1 MDHKK
6 KITSTNRT
14 VYYLILTAGL
24 FMSLAVIYGLF
35 IGLRINFI
43 YTSLLDSSL
52 EIKSNVTKAR
62 SEFLKDPGTRT
73 PATLKQAMEY
83 LDIAE
88 LNARSLLEEKEHFNI
103 ISIPIN
109 KVALSEEVQKLQALL
124 LNYRGLSNQVAS
136 KDSAQSKINIQLEWE
151 SLYSDVEAQSNKV
164 EKEVRNVLGSFVKV
178 FRITQLGL
186 AALSLILCLVT
197 VIIIYRSEKQRN
209 LYTRKLEGASLDLQ
223 KGLHRTTKVEKALN
237 ESQRKLS
244 TLVQNLPGMVYRCK
258 LGQIWE
264 LDYVSSTCFQITGYK
279 EEELIGNKTISYYD
293 DIIHK
298 EDHKKVIEQIHKAVE
313 EKKPYQLVYRI
324 NTAVGYEKWVW
335 EQGVGVFSDLED
347 ELIALEGFI
356 TDITE
361 QKTVED
367 QLSLQSNALEAAAN
381 GIVVCDKDGTI
392 IWANT
397 AFASLT
403 GYSLKEVLGKKTN
416 ILKSGV
422 HDDNFYAYLW
432 GKITAGETWRGEI
445 VNKRK
450 DGTNYWE
457 EMQITPIKNP
467 RGEITNFIAI
477 KQDITERKKA
487 DESLKE
493 SELRF
498 RGLYENAT
506 IGIYRSTP
514 EGKILLANP
523 TLIKIAG
530 YDSLDEFINLNAKN
544 TYADTETREI
554 FKNEIEKNGK
564 IFGFESK
571 WKKKDGTVIYIRES
585 ARAIKDND
593 GRDLYYEGT
602 IEDITDK
609 KLTEEAL
616 IEAKEHAE
624 QSDRLKS
631 EFLAQMSH
639 EIRTPLNVILSFTGM
654 MKDEL
659 QDKVDEELAK
669 GFDVINEEGKRIM
682 RTVELILNMSEL
694 QTGSYSYR
702 AKHFDLLNDII
713 QKQFKNFQSIAET
726 KKIIFNLNN
735 PGVNTIIE
743 ADEYSTNQIFHHL
756 IDNALKYTH
765 KGKVEITI
773 DRNPRNNLYVDVA
786 DTGIGIAEEY
796 LPMLFT
802 PFSRE
807 EQGYTRNFE
816 GNGLGLA
823 LAKKYCE
830 LNGADIKV
838 SSIKGKGTTFRVT
851 FPNHE

>member
-6 KITSTNRT
+6 KIASANRT

-24 FMSLAVIYGLF
+24 LMSLTVLYGLF
-35 IGLRINFI
+35 IGLRINFV

-52 EIKSNVTKAR
+52 EIKSNVARAR
-62 SEFLKDPGTRT
+62 SEILREPGFQT
-73 PATLKQAMEY
+73 PATYRQAMEY
-83 LDIAE
+83 LDVAE
-88 LNARSLLEEKEHFNI
+88 LNASSLLEEKERLNI
-103 ISIPIN
+103 ISIPID
-109 KVALSEEVQKLQALL
+109 KAALSEEVQKLQVLL
-124 LNYRGLSNQVAS
+124 LNYHGLSSKVAS
-136 KDSAQSKINIQLEWE
+136 KDSTQSKTSVLHDWE
-151 SLYSDVEAQSNKV
+151 VLYSSVEAQSNKV
-164 EKEVRNVLGSFVKV
+164 EKEVRNVLVSFVKI
-178 FRITQLGL
+178 FRITQFGL

-197 VIIIYRSEKQRN
+197 IIIIYRSERQHN
-209 LYTRKLEGASLDLQ
+209 LYTKKLMGTSLDLQ
-223 KGLHRTTKVEKALN
+223 KGLHRTTKVQEALN
-237 ESQRKLS
+237 ESQRKLN

-258 LGQIWE
+258 LGQVWE
-264 LDYVSSTCFQITGYK
+264 FDYVSPKCFQITGYK
-279 EEELIGNKTISYYD
+279 AEELTGNKVISYYD
-293 DIIHK
+293 SMIHK
-298 EDHKKVIEQIHKAVE
+298 EDKRKVVEQIHKAVE

-335 EQGVGVFSDLED
+335 EQGVGIFSDSED

-361 QKTVED
+361 QKTVEE

-381 GIVVCDKDGTI
+381 GIVICDKDGTI
-392 IWANT
+392 IWVNT
-397 AFASLT
+397 AFTILT
-403 GYSLKEVLGKKTN
+403 GYTVKEIVGKKTS
-416 ILKSGV
+416 ILKSGT
-422 HDDNFYAYLW
+422 HDDAFYAYMW
-432 GKITAGETWRGEI
+432 GKINVGETWRGEI
-445 VNKRK
+445 VNKKK

-487 DESLKE
+487 DESLRE

-506 IGIYRSTP
+506 IGIYRTTLD
-514 EGKILLANP
+514 GKILLANP
-523 TLIKIAG
+523 TLIKIVG
-530 YDSLDEFINLNAKN
+530 YDSFDELMNLDAKS
-544 TYADTETREI
+544 TYADPETREI
-554 FKNEIEKNGK
+554 FKNEIEKNGQ
-564 IFGFESK
+564 IFGLESK
-571 WKKKDGTVIYIRES
+571 WKRKDGTVIYIRES
-585 ARAIKDND
+585 ARAVKDNE

-602 IEDITDK
+602 IEDITNK

-659 QDKVDEELAK
+659 QDKVDEELSK

-702 AKHFDLLNDII
+702 AKHLDLLNDII
-713 QKQFKNFQSIAET
+713 RKQFKIFQSIAET
-726 KKIIFNLNN
+726 KKIIFNINN
-735 PGVNTIIE
+735 TGVNTTIE

-756 IDNALKYTH
+756 IDNAIKYTH

-773 DRNPRNNLYVDVA
+773 NRTPRNNLYVDVA

-816 GNGLGLA
+816 GNGLALA
-823 LAKKYCE
+823 LVKKYCE
-830 LNGADIKV
+830 LNGAEIKV

-851 FPNHE
+851 FSNHN

>member
-1 MDHKK
+1 MDHKR
-6 KITSTNRT
+6 KIASSNRT

-24 FMSLAVIYGLF
+24 FMSLAVLYGLF
-35 IGLRINFI
+35 IGLRINFV

-62 SEFLKDPGTRT
+62 SEFLKEPGAQT
-73 PATLKQAMEY
+73 PATFRQAMEY
-83 LDIAE
+83 LDVAE
-88 LNARSLLEEKEHFNI
+88 LKASSLLEEKELLNI
-103 ISIPIN
+103 ISIPID
-109 KVALSEEVQKLQALL
+109 KVALSEEVQKLQVLL
-124 LNYRGLSNQVAS
+124 LNYRGLSSKVSS
-136 KDSAQSKINIQLEWE
+136 KDSTQSKTNIRQEWE
-151 SLYSDVEAQSNKV
+151 SLYSNVEAQSNKV

-186 AALSLILCLVT
+186 AALSLVLCLVT
-197 VIIIYRSEKQRN
+197 IVLIYRSEKQRN

-223 KGLHRTTKVEKALN
+223 KGLHRTTKVEKALS

-244 TLVQNLPGMVYRCK
+244 TLIQNLPGMVYRCK
-258 LGQIWE
+258 LGQVWE
-264 LDYVSSTCFQITGYK
+264 FDYLSSKCFQITGYK
-279 EEELIGNKTISYYD
+279 EEELLGNKIISYYED
-293 DIIHK
+293 LIHK

-313 EKKPYQLVYRI
+313 QKKPYQLVYRI
-324 NTAVGYEKWVW
+324 NTALGYEKWVW
-335 EQGVGVFSDLED
+335 EQGVGIFSNLED

-381 GIVVCDKDGTI
+381 GIVICDKDGTI

-397 AFASLT
+397 AFTSLT
-403 GYSLKEVLGKKTN
+403 GYSIKEVIGKKTS
-416 ILKSGV
+416 IFKSGV
-422 HDDNFYAYLW
+422 HDDNFYKHMW
-432 GKITAGETWRGEI
+432 GKINVGETWRGEI

-450 DGTNYWE
+450 NGANYWE
-457 EMQITPIKNP
+457 EMQITPIKNS

-514 EGKILLANP
+514 KGKILLANP

-530 YDSLDEFINLNAKN
+530 YDSIDELLNLNAKD
-544 TYADTETREI
+544 TYAEPEAREI
-554 FKNEIEKNGK
+554 FKKEIEKNGK
-564 IFGFESK
+564 IFGLESK
-571 WKKKDGTVIYIRES
+571 WKKKDGSIIYIRES
-585 ARAIKDND
+585 ARAIKDNE
-593 GRDLYYEGT
+593 GRYIYYEGT

-616 IEAKEHAE
+616 IEAKERAE

-659 QDKVDEELAK
+659 QDKVEEELAK

-702 AKHFDLLNDII
+702 AKHFDLFNDII
-713 QKQFKNFQSIAET
+713 QKQFKNFQPVAAT
-726 KKIIFNLNN
+726 KKIQFNLNN
-735 PGVNTIIE
+735 PGVNTTIE
-743 ADEYSTNQIFHHL
+743 ADEYSINQIFHHL
-756 IDNALKYTH
+756 IDNAIKYTH

-773 DRNPRNNLYVDVA
+773 NRSPRNNLYVDVS

-796 LPMLFT
+796 LPLLFT

-830 LNGADIKV
+830 LNGAEIKA

-851 FPNHE
+851 FPDHN

>member
-6 KITSTNRT
+6 KIASSKKT

-43 YTSLLDSSL
+43 YTSLLDASL
-52 EIKSNVTKAR
+52 EIKSNITLAR
-62 SEFLKDPGTRT
+62 SEFLKEPGAQT
-73 PATLKQAMEY
+73 PLTFRQAMEY
-83 LDIAE
+83 LDLAE
-88 LNARSLLEEKEHFNI
+88 LNTRSLLEEKERLNI
-103 ISIPIN
+103 ISIPID
-109 KVALSEEVQKLQALL
+109 KVTLSEEVQKLQALL
-124 LNYRGLSNQVAS
+124 LNYRGLSSQVAL
-136 KDSAQSKINIQLEWE
+136 KDSTQSSSNTHQAWEALYSNIETQSK
-151 SLYSDVEAQSNKV
+151 KV
-164 EKEVRNVLGSFVKV
+164 EKEVRNVLTSFVKI

-186 AALSLILCLVT
+186 AALSLILCLFT

-223 KGLHRTTKVEKALN
+223 KGLHRNTKVQRALN

-244 TLVQNLPGMVYRCK
+244 TLVQNLPGMVYSCK
-258 LGQIWE
+258 LGQVWE
-264 LDYVSSTCFQITGYK
+264 YDYVSSKCFQITGYK
-279 EEELIGNKTISYYD
+279 EEELIGNKIISYYD
-293 DIIHK
+293 DIVHK
-298 EDHKKVIEQIHKAVE
+298 EDHKKVIEQIYQAVE

-324 NTAVGYEKWVW
+324 NTSVGYEKWVW
-335 EQGVGVFSDLED
+335 EQGVGVFSEKED

-381 GIVVCDKDGTI
+381 GILICDKDGAI
-392 IWANT
+392 IWVNT
-397 AFASLT
+397 AFTSLT
-403 GYSLKEVLGKKTN
+403 GYSSKEVMGKKPSV
-416 ILKSGV
+416 LKSGV
-422 HDDNFYAYLW
+422 HDDSFYAYMW
-432 GKITAGETWRGEI
+432 GKINVGETWQGEI

-467 RGEITNFIAI
+467 IGEITNFIAI
-477 KQDITERKKA
+477 KEDITERKKA
-487 DESLKE
+487 DESLKD

-530 YDSLDEFINLNAKN
+530 YDSVDELLNLNAEN
-544 TYADTETREI
+544 TYVDPKSREI

-571 WKKKDGTVIYIRES
+571 WKKKDGAVIYIRES
-585 ARAIKDND
+585 ARSVKDND

-659 QDKVDEELAK
+659 QDKVDDELAK

-694 QTGSYSYR
+694 QTGSYSYH

-713 QKQFKNFQSIAET
+713 QKQFKSFRPIAEA
-726 KKIIFNLNN
+726 KKVVFKLNN
-735 PGVNTIIE
+735 PDVNTTIE

-756 IDNALKYTH
+756 IDNAIKYTH

-773 DRNPRNNLYVDVA
+773 NRNPRNNLYVDVS

-796 LPMLFT
+796 IPMLFT

-823 LAKKYCE
+823 LVKKYCE

-838 SSIKGKGTTFRVT
+838 SSVKGKGTTFRVT
-851 FPNHE
+851 FPNLE

>member
-1 MDHKK
+1 M
-6 KITSTNRT
+6 
-14 VYYLILTAGL
+14 
-24 FMSLAVIYGLF
+24 
-35 IGLRINFI
+35 
-43 YTSLLDSSL
+43 
-52 EIKSNVTKAR
+52 
-62 SEFLKDPGTRT
+62 
-73 PATLKQAMEY
+73 
-83 LDIAE
+83 
-88 LNARSLLEEKEHFNI
+88 
-103 ISIPIN
+103 
-109 KVALSEEVQKLQALL
+109 
-124 LNYRGLSNQVAS
+124 
-136 KDSAQSKINIQLEWE
+136 
-151 SLYSDVEAQSNKV
+151 
-164 EKEVRNVLGSFVKV
+164 
-178 FRITQLGL
+178 
-186 AALSLILCLVT
+186 
-197 VIIIYRSEKQRN
+197 
-209 LYTRKLEGASLDLQ
+209 
-223 KGLHRTTKVEKALN
+223 
-237 ESQRKLS
+237 
-244 TLVQNLPGMVYRCK
+244 
-258 LGQIWE
+258 
-264 LDYVSSTCFQITGYK
+264 
-279 EEELIGNKTISYYD
+279 
-293 DIIHK
+293 
-298 EDHKKVIEQIHKAVE
+298 
-313 EKKPYQLVYRI
+313 
-324 NTAVGYEKWVW
+324 
-335 EQGVGVFSDLED
+335 
-347 ELIALEGFI
+347 
-356 TDITE
+356 
-361 QKTVED
+361 
-367 QLSLQSNALEAAAN
+367 
-381 GIVVCDKDGTI
+381 
-392 IWANT
+392 
-397 AFASLT
+397 
-403 GYSLKEVLGKKTN
+403 
-416 ILKSGV
+416 
-422 HDDNFYAYLW
+422 W
-432 GKITAGETWRGEI
+432 GKINVGETWQGEI

-450 DGTNYWE
+450 NGTNYWE

-477 KQDITERKKA
+477 KEDITERKKA

-530 YDSLDEFINLNAKN
+530 YDSVDELLNLNAEN
-544 TYADTETREI
+544 TYVDPKSREI

-585 ARAIKDND
+585 ARSVKDND

-659 QDKVDEELAK
+659 QDKVDDELAK

-694 QTGSYSYR
+694 QTGSYSYH
-702 AKHFDLLNDII
+702 AKHFNLLNDII
-713 QKQFKNFQSIAET
+713 QKQFKSFRPIAEA
-726 KKIIFNLNN
+726 KKVVFKLNN
-735 PGVNTIIE
+735 PDVNTTIE

-756 IDNALKYTH
+756 IDNAIKYTH

-773 DRNPRNNLYVDVA
+773 NRSPRNNLYVDVS

-796 LPMLFT
+796 IPMLFT

-823 LAKKYCE
+823 LVKKYCE

-838 SSIKGKGTTFRVT
+838 SSVKGKGTTFRVT
-851 FPNHE
+851 FPNL

>member
-6 KITSTNRT
+6 KIASSNKT

-24 FMSLAVIYGLF
+24 FMSLAVLYGLF

-43 YTSLLDSSL
+43 YTSLLDFSL
-52 EIKSNVTKAR
+52 EIKSNITKAR
-62 SEFLKDPGTRT
+62 SEFLKEPGTQT
-73 PATLKQAMEY
+73 PATFKQAMEY
-83 LDIAE
+83 LDLAE
-88 LNARSLLEEKEHFNI
+88 LNTRSLLEEKEHLNI
-103 ISIPIN
+103 ISIPID
-109 KVALSEEVQKLQALL
+109 KVMLSEEVQKLQALL
-124 LNYRGLSNQVAS
+124 LNYRGLSSQVTL
-136 KDSAQSKINIQLEWE
+136 KDSTRSNANTHQEWE
-151 SLYSDVEAQSNKV
+151 SLYSNVEAQSKKV
-164 EKEVRNVLGSFVKV
+164 EKEVRNVLTSFVKI

-186 AALSLILCLVT
+186 AALSLILCLFT

-209 LYTRKLEGASLDLQ
+209 LYTRRLEGVSLDLQ
-223 KGLHRTTKVEKALN
+223 KGLHRTTKVERALS

-244 TLVQNLPGMVYRCK
+244 TLVQNLPGMVYSCK

-264 LDYVSSTCFQITGYK
+264 YDYVSSKCFQITGYK
-279 EEELIGNKTISYYD
+279 EEELIGNKIISYYD

-298 EDHKKVIEQIHKAVE
+298 EDRKKVIEQIYQSVE

-335 EQGVGVFSDLED
+335 EQGVGVFSEKED

-381 GIVVCDKDGTI
+381 GILICDKDGSI
-392 IWANT
+392 IWVNT
-397 AFASLT
+397 AFTILT
-403 GYSLKEVLGKKTN
+403 GYLAKDVIGKKPN
-416 ILKSGV
+416 VFKSGA
-422 HDDNFYAYLW
+422 HDDSFYAYMW
-432 GKITAGETWRGEI
+432 GKITIGETWQGEI
-445 VNKRK
+445 INKRK

-477 KQDITERKKA
+477 KEDITERKKA

-506 IGIYRSTP
+506 IGIYRSAP
-514 EGKILLANP
+514 DGKILLANP

-530 YDSLDEFINLNAKN
+530 YDSIDEFLNVNAEN
-544 TYADTETREI
+544 TYVDSESREI
-554 FKNEIEKNGK
+554 FKSEIEKNGK
-564 IFGFESK
+564 IFGLESK

-585 ARAIKDND
+585 ARSVKDND

-669 GFDVINEEGKRIM
+669 GFDVINEESKRII

-702 AKHFDLLNDII
+702 AKHFDLLNDVI
-713 QKQFKNFQSIAET
+713 QKQFKNFQPIAEA
-726 KKIIFNLNN
+726 KKIVFKLNN
-735 PGVNTIIE
+735 PDINTIIE

-773 DRNPRNNLYVDVA
+773 NSTPRNNLYVDVS

-796 LPMLFT
+796 IPMLFT

-823 LAKKYCE
+823 LVKKYCE
-830 LNGADIKV
+830 LNGAEIKV
-838 SSIKGKGTTFRVT
+838 SSVKGKGTTFRVT
-851 FPNHE
+851 FPNGE

>member
-6 KITSTNRT
+6 KIASSNKT

-24 FMSLAVIYGLF
+24 FMSLAVLYGLF

-52 EIKSNVTKAR
+52 EIKSNISNAR
-62 SEFLKDPGTRT
+62 SEFLKEPGAQT
-73 PATLKQAMEY
+73 PATFRHAMEY
-83 LDIAE
+83 LDMAE
-88 LNARSLLEEKEHFNI
+88 LNTRSLLEEKERLNI
-103 ISIPIN
+103 ISIPID
-109 KVALSEEVQKLQALL
+109 KVTLSEEVQKLQALL
-124 LNYRGLSNQVAS
+124 LNYRGLSSQVS
-136 KDSAQSKINIQLEWE
+136 LKDSTQSNVNTHQEWE
-151 SLYSDVEAQSNKV
+151 ALYSNVEAQSKKV
-164 EKEVRNVLGSFVKV
+164 EKEVRNVLTSFVKV

-186 AALSLILCLVT
+186 AALSLILCLFT

-209 LYTRKLEGASLDLQ
+209 LYTRKLEGVSLDLQ
-223 KGLHRTTKVEKALN
+223 KGLHRTTKVEKALS

-244 TLVQNLPGMVYRCK
+244 TLVQNLPGMVYSCK
-258 LGQIWE
+258 LGQVWE
-264 LDYVSSTCFQITGYK
+264 YDYVSSKCFQITGYK
-279 EEELIGNKTISYYD
+279 EEELIGNKIISYYD
-293 DIIHK
+293 DIVHK

-324 NTAVGYEKWVW
+324 NTSVGYEKWVW
-335 EQGVGVFSDLED
+335 EQGVGVFSDKED

-381 GIVVCDKDGTI
+381 GILICDKDGRI
-392 IWANT
+392 IWVNT
-397 AFASLT
+397 AFTSLT
-403 GYSLKEVLGKKTN
+403 GYSSKEVMGKKPSV
-416 ILKSGV
+416 LKSGI
-422 HDDNFYAYLW
+422 HDDSFYAYMW
-432 GKITAGETWRGEI
+432 GKISIGETWRGEI

-450 DGTNYWE
+450 NGANYWE
-457 EMQITPIKNP
+457 EMQITPIKDP

-477 KQDITERKKA
+477 KEDITERKSA

-514 EGKILLANP
+514 DGRILLANP

-530 YDSLDEFINLNAKN
+530 YDSIDEFLNLNAKN
-544 TYADTETREI
+544 SYADPETREI
-554 FKNEIEKNGK
+554 FKNELEKNGK

-585 ARAIKDND
+585 ARSVKDND
-593 GRDLYYEGT
+593 GRDIYYEGT

-659 QDKVDEELAK
+659 QDKVDEELSK

-702 AKHFDLLNDII
+702 AKHFDLFNDIV
-713 QKQFKNFQSIAET
+713 QKQFKTFQPIAET
-726 KKIIFNLNN
+726 KKIIFKLNN
-735 PGVNTIIE
+735 PGVDTIIE

-773 DRNPRNNLYVDVA
+773 NRSPRNNLYVDVS

-796 LPMLFT
+796 IPMLFT

-823 LAKKYCE
+823 LVKKYCE
-830 LNGADIKV
+830 LNAAEIKV

>member
-1 MDHKK
+1 MDHKQ
-6 KITSTNRT
+6 KIASSNRT
-14 VYYLILTAGL
+14 VYYLILTTGL
-24 FMSLAVIYGLF
+24 FMSIAVLYGLF

-43 YTSLLDSSL
+43 YTSLLDFSL
-52 EIKSNVTKAR
+52 EIKSNAAKAR
-62 SEFLKDPGTRT
+62 SEFLKEPGAQT
-73 PATLKQAMEY
+73 PAIFRQAMEY
-83 LDIAE
+83 LDVAE
-88 LNARSLLEEKEHFNI
+88 LNARFLLEEKERLNI
-103 ISIPIN
+103 ISIPIE
-109 KVALSEEVQKLQALL
+109 KVALSEEVQKLQVLL
-124 LNYRGLSNQVAS
+124 LNYRGLSSKVS
-136 KDSAQSKINIQLEWE
+136 LKDSTQSKTNIRQEWE
-151 SLYSDVEAQSNKV
+151 FLYSNVEAQSNKV
-164 EKEVRNVLGSFVKV
+164 EKEVRNVLSSFVKV

-186 AALSLILCLVT
+186 AALSLFLCLVT
-197 VIIIYRSEKQRN
+197 IILIYRSEKQRN

-223 KGLHRTTKVEKALN
+223 KGLHRTTKVEKALS
-237 ESQRKLS
+237 ESQRKLT
-244 TLVQNLPGMVYRCK
+244 TLIQNLPGMVYRCK
-258 LGQIWE
+258 LGQVWE
-264 LDYVSSTCFQITGYK
+264 FDYLSSKCFQITGYK
-279 EEELIGNKTISYYD
+279 EEELLGNKIISYYEELV
-293 DIIHK
+293 HK
-298 EDHKKVIEQIHKAVE
+298 EDHKKVVEQIHKAVE
-313 EKKPYQLVYRI
+313 QKKPYQLVYRI
-324 NTAVGYEKWVW
+324 NTALGYEKWVW
-335 EQGVGVFSDLED
+335 EQGVGIFSNLED

-381 GIVVCDKDGTI
+381 GIVICDKDGTI

-397 AFASLT
+397 AFTSLT
-403 GYSLKEVLGKKTN
+403 GYLIKEVIGKKTS
-416 ILKSGV
+416 IFKSGY
-422 HDDNFYAYLW
+422 HPDSFYKHMW
-432 GKITAGETWRGEI
+432 GKINVGETWRGEI

-450 DGTNYWE
+450 NGANYWE
-457 EMQITPIKNP
+457 EMQITPIKNS
-467 RGEITNFIAI
+467 RGEITNYIAI

-530 YDSLDEFINLNAKN
+530 YDSIDELLNLNAKD
-544 TYADTETREI
+544 TYVEPETREI
-554 FKNEIEKNGK
+554 FKKEIEKKGK
-564 IFGFESK
+564 IFGLESK
-571 WKKKDGTVIYIRES
+571 WKKKDGSIIYIRES
-585 ARAIKDND
+585 ARTVKDNE
-593 GRDLYYEGT
+593 GRNIYYEGT

-659 QDKVDEELAK
+659 QDKVDEDLAK

-682 RTVELILNMSEL
+682 RTVELILNMSEI
-694 QTGSYSYR
+694 QTGSYTFR
-702 AKHFDLLNDII
+702 AKHFDLFNDII
-713 QKQFKNFQSIAET
+713 QKQFKNFQQVAAT
-726 KKIIFNLNN
+726 KKIQFNLNN

-743 ADEYSTNQIFHHL
+743 ADEYSINQVFHHL
-756 IDNALKYTH
+756 IDNAIKYTH

-773 DRNPRNNLYVDVA
+773 NRSPRNNLYVDVS

-796 LPMLFT
+796 LPMLFM

-807 EQGYTRNFE
+807 EKGYTRNFE

-830 LNGADIKV
+830 LNGAEIKA

-851 FPNHE
+851 FPNRD

>member
-6 KITSTNRT
+6 KIASSNRT

-24 FMSLAVIYGLF
+24 FMSVAVLYGLF
-35 IGLRINFI
+35 IGLRINFL

-52 EIKSNVTKAR
+52 EIKSNVIKAR
-62 SEFLKDPGTRT
+62 SEFLKSPGNQTQTTFR
-73 PATLKQAMEY
+73 QAMEY

-88 LNARSLLEEKEHFNI
+88 LNARTLLEEKERLNI
-103 ISIPIN
+103 ISIPID
-109 KVALSEEVQKLQALL
+109 KVTLSEEVQKLQVQL
-124 LNYRGLSNQVAS
+124 LNYRGLSSKVAS
-136 KDSAQSKINIQLEWE
+136 NDSTQSNANILIEWE
-151 SLYSDVEAQSNKV
+151 SLYSNIEAQSKKV

-178 FRITQLGL
+178 FRITQFGL
-186 AALSLILCLVT
+186 AGLSLILCLVT
-197 VIIIYRSEKQRN
+197 IIIIYRSEKQRN
-209 LYTRKLEGASLDLQ
+209 LYTKKLLGTSLDLQ
-223 KGLHRTTKVEKALN
+223 KGLHRTTKVQEALN
-237 ESQRKLS
+237 ESQRKLN

-258 LGQIWE
+258 LGQVWE
-264 LDYVSSTCFQITGYK
+264 FDYVSSRCFQITGYK
-279 EEELIGNKTISYYD
+279 EEELIANKIISYYD
-293 DIIHK
+293 DLVHQ
-298 EDHKKVIEQIHKAVE
+298 EDQKKVIEQIHQAVE

-324 NTAVGYEKWVW
+324 NTAPGYEKWVW
-335 EQGVGVFSDLED
+335 EQGVGVFSEKED

-361 QKTVED
+361 QKTVEE

-381 GIVVCDKDGTI
+381 GIVICDKDGTI
-392 IWANT
+392 IWVNT
-397 AFASLT
+397 AFTNLT

-422 HDDNFYAYLW
+422 HEDNFYAYMW
-432 GKITAGETWRGEI
+432 GKINVGETWRGEI

-450 DGTNYWE
+450 DGSTYWE
-457 EMQITPIKNP
+457 EMQITPIKNS

-477 KQDITERKKA
+477 KQDITERKQA
-487 DESLKE
+487 DESLRE

-523 TLIKIAG
+523 TLVKIAG
-530 YDSLDEFINLNAKN
+530 YDSVDELINLDAAS
-544 TYADTETREI
+544 TYVDPEARKM
-554 FKNEIEKNGK
+554 FKGEIEKNGK
-564 IFGFESK
+564 IFGIESK

-585 ARAIKDND
+585 SRAVIDSE
-593 GRDLYYEGT
+593 GRILYYEGT

-702 AKHFDLLNDII
+702 AKRFDLYKDII
-713 QKQFKNFQSIAET
+713 QKQFKNFLQVAET
-726 KKIIFNLNN
+726 KKIIFNIND
-735 PGVNTIIE
+735 PDINTIIE
-743 ADEYSTNQIFHHL
+743 ADEYSTNQIFLHL
-756 IDNALKYTH
+756 IDNAIKYTH

-773 DRNPRNNLYVDVA
+773 NRSPRNNLYVDVT

-823 LAKKYCE
+823 LVKKYCE

-851 FPNHE
+851 FPNHN

>member
-6 KITSTNRT
+6 KIASPNRV
-14 VYYLILTAGL
+14 VYYLILAAGL
-24 FMSLAVIYGLF
+24 FMSLAVLYGLF

-52 EIKSNVTKAR
+52 EIKSNVAKAR
-62 SEFLKDPGTRT
+62 SEFLKEPGAQT
-73 PATLKQAMEY
+73 PATFRQAMEY
-83 LDIAE
+83 LDVAE
-88 LNARSLLEEKEHFNI
+88 LNARSLLEEKERLNI

-124 LNYRGLSNQVAS
+124 LNYRGLSSKVSS
-136 KDSAQSKINIQLEWE
+136 KDSTQSKANILQEWE
-151 SLYSDVEAQSNKV
+151 SLYSNVETQSNKV
-164 EKEVRNVLGSFVKV
+164 EKEVRNVLGSFVKI
-178 FRITQLGL
+178 FRVTQFGL
-186 AALSLILCLVT
+186 AALSLILCFIT
-197 VIIIYRSEKQRN
+197 IIIVYRSEKQHN
-209 LYTRKLEGASLDLQ
+209 LYTKKLVGTSLDLQ
-223 KGLHRTTKVEKALN
+223 KGLHRTTKVQEALN
-237 ESQRKLS
+237 ESQRKLN

-258 LGQIWE
+258 LGQVWE
-264 LDYVSSTCFQITGYK
+264 LDYVSPKCFQITGYK
-279 EEELIGNKTISYYD
+279 AEELIGNKVISYYD
-293 DIIHK
+293 SMINK
-298 EDHKKVIEQIHKAVE
+298 EDRRKVIEQIHKAVE

-335 EQGVGVFSDLED
+335 EQGVGIFSDSED

-381 GIVVCDKDGTI
+381 GIVICDKDGTI
-392 IWANT
+392 MWVNT
-397 AFASLT
+397 AFTSLT
-403 GYSLKEVLGKKTN
+403 GYSINEVLGKKTS

-422 HDDNFYAYLW
+422 HDDNYYAYMW
-432 GKITAGETWRGEI
+432 GKINVGETWRGEI

-450 DGTNYWE
+450 GGTNYWE
-457 EMQITPIKNP
+457 EMQITPIKNS

-487 DESLKE
+487 DESLRE

-530 YDSLDEFINLNAKN
+530 YDSIDELTNLNAKS
-544 TYADTETREI
+544 TYADPETREI

-564 IFGFESK
+564 IFGLESK
-571 WKKKDGTVIYIRES
+571 WKKKDGTIIYIRES
-585 ARAIKDND
+585 ARAVKDNE

-609 KLTEEAL
+609 KFTEEAL

-713 QKQFKNFQSIAET
+713 QKQFKNFRPIAEA
-726 KKIIFNLNN
+726 KKIIFKINN
-735 PGVNTIIE
+735 PGVDTTIE
-743 ADEYSTNQIFHHL
+743 ADEYSTNQIFLHL
-756 IDNALKYTH
+756 IDNAIKYTH

-773 DRNPRNNLYVDVA
+773 NRSPRNNLYVDVA

-816 GNGLGLA
+816 GNGLALA
-823 LAKKYCE
+823 LVKKYCE
-830 LNGADIKV
+830 LNGAEIKV

-851 FPNHE
+851 FPNHN